1 MSQGGR
7 PKGSK
12 DSQQRAPPKQKSA
25 LEYFELYKEEV
36 AREEVEKSD
45 RERTRLAF
53 FSKASNSEQ
62 SSSSSSCSSCSS
74 SSSCCSPRNT

>member
-25 LEYFELYKEEV
+25 LEYFELYKEAV
-36 AREEVEKSD
+36 AREQVEKSD
-45 RERTRLAF
+45 RERTRLLYLL
-53 FSKASNSEQ
+53 SSEYVIVY
-62 SSSSSSCSSCSS
+62 
-74 SSSCCSPRNT
+74 